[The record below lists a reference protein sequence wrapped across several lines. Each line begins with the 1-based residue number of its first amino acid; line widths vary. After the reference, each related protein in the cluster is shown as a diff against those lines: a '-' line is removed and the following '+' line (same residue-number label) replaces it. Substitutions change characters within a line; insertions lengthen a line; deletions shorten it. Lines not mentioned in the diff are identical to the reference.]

1 MSNVVGNP
9 FNFLKYFS
17 QFSHSFIN
25 IHDYTDKIICIL
37 DQLVNMLCLS
47 IYLKPSSVLL
57 GT

>member
-9 FNFLKYFS
+9 LIFKYFI
-17 QFSHSFIN
+17 QFSHCFIN
-25 IHDYTDKIICIL
+25 IDDYADKIICIL
-37 DQLVNMLCLS
+37 DNLVNMLCCS

>member
-1 MSNVVGNP
+1 MSNVVDNP
-9 FNFLKYFS
+9 LIFKCFS

-37 DQLVNMLCLS
+37 DNFVNMLCLS
-47 IYLKPSSVLL
+47 IYLKPSLVLL

>member
-9 FNFLKYFS
+9 LIFKYFS
-17 QFSHSFIN
+17 QFYHSVIN
-25 IHDYTDKIICIL
+25 INDFTDKIICIL
-37 DQLVNMLCLS
+37 DNLVNMLCHS

>member
-9 FNFLKYFS
+9 LNFQIFS

-25 IHDYTDKIICIL
+25 IHDYTNKMIYIL
-37 DQLVNMLCLS
+37 DMLVNMLCLS
-47 IYLKPSSVLL
+47 MYLKPSLVLF